1 MSLLPFISALGFFF
15 LSIALRE
22 ARGKSYMIVLPFICF
37 LVFLFYAIAGYD
49 KVYAD
54 LLFAI
59 LALGITIKNLSAFDL
74 WQGILRR

>member
-1 MSLLPFISALGFFF
+1 
-15 LSIALRE
+15 
-22 ARGKSYMIVLPFICF
+22 MIVLRFICL
-37 LVFLFYAIAGYD
+37 LVFMFYAIAGHN

-59 LALGITIKNLSAFDL
+59 LALGITIKNLSASDL

>member
-1 MSLLPFISALGFFF
+1 
-15 LSIALRE
+15 
-22 ARGKSYMIVLPFICF
+22 MIVLPFICF